1 MCCKGGRKEKSKMK
15 KVFIGSSSKES
26 ALDKA
31 HIMQNILQELGASA
45 TCWAD
50 DIAFTLSHNTIDELI
65 QATHKYDAGVFIFDK
80 DDQITNST
88 DGSTRYIPR
97 DNVIAE
103 AGMFVGVLG
112 KESVVLC
119 TIPGVHEISD
129 FKGITTLQYDSKNRD
144 KLKNKLKYWLETSVK
159 EHTDIVGEK
168 NVLMLPRREI
178 HNCYSIDSRLH
189 IGDGLYKQI
198 RRIRIM
204 NFASNLVINPEIGE
218 IGHIPTKDISLSDVI
233 EKIMSE
239 TNATVELI
247 LTQPNE
253 YNIKDLETKIANLRA
268 GSSGGALYSALATL
282 YKNLSTNTIYAQR
295 STSTPVL
302 FQLYVMKTSMPFG
315 IFNVE
320 FLGDA
325 RRLNHVKVDLYS
337 AVLDNEDDRRSFI
350 IWQDEDPENYQF
362 FVHNFANIKK
372 NPLLCEEAKLDMLK
386 SWAEEWENL
395 RPGVKK

>member
-1 MCCKGGRKEKSKMK
+1 MK

-31 HIMQNILQELGASA
+31 HIIQNILHELGVSA

-88 DGSTRYIPR
+88 DGSTRYITR

-159 EHTDIVGEK
+159 EHTDVVGEK

-189 IGDGLYKQI
+189 IRDGLYKQI

-204 NFASNLVINPEIGE
+204 NFASNLAINPEIGE
-218 IGHIPTKDISLSDVI
+218 IGHIPTKDISLSDGI

-337 AVLDNEDDRRSFI
+337 AVLDNEDDRRSFV